1 MNKIFKVIYSK
12 TRHCYVVVSELAKSH
27 CKTTVCPGKSK
38 TALTAAVLL
47 ALGIGCGGLFYPMQ
61 VEAITDLSTNDYF
74 TAYDKNY
81 FDEDGNKS
89 TDWDKAKVTNTDQDE
104 GNVGA
109 KDTGAIAAGL
119 YAQAGQQTI
128 TIGNRNAGLSKGSVY
143 VGEYTGYQNPTSGSI
158 PEGLKSTYVTSVG
171 FMSNATYTG
180 TVAIGAN
187 ATAEGEKNNV
197 ILGEG
202 DLSKVLSENQNI
214 TGASVALGYS
224 ATAKAGNI
232 AIGAYSDASTDLRA
246 DTSDAAKSYLTTQ
259 TADSYVSVGKSDALR
274 RVSNVADGAADTDAA
289 TIAQLKEA
297 VKATDASKKANIDAS
312 NIGKNLKKADGTT
325 AAENA
330 DIIENEDAWGAA
342 IGNGS
347 IASPDETEQNHPKT
361 NGSQQLVT
369 GGTVYNYVKPMAVS
383 GKTLHYISEDK
394 PTGTN
399 LGILDDQ
406 VYTNASDITNLKD
419 LSNITDNGKTVIK
432 KAAVGAVKVAAGD
445 RVTVTKNSEDT
456 TDADTVTYTISA
468 KNDGKVESG
477 NTDLVSGG
485 TVYSAL
491 QQQANDL
498 TYKAGWGIKI
508 DSSKNVSLKNN
519 LTTII
524 QTDDTKNI
532 LHLI

>member
-61 VEAITDLSTNDYF
+61 VEALTDLSTNDYF

-89 TDWDKAKVTNTDQDE
+89 TDWDKAKVTNTDQDKE
-104 GNVGA
+104 NVGA

-214 TGASVALGYS
+214 
-224 ATAKAGNI
+224 
-232 AIGAYSDASTDLRA
+232 
-246 DTSDAAKSYLTTQ
+246 
-259 TADSYVSVGKSDALR
+259 
-274 RVSNVADGAADTDAA
+274 
-289 TIAQLKEA
+289 
-297 VKATDASKKANIDAS
+297 
-312 NIGKNLKKADGTT
+312 
-325 AAENA
+325 
-330 DIIENEDAWGAA
+330 IIF
-342 IGNGS
+342 
-347 IASPDETEQNHPKT
+347 
-361 NGSQQLVT
+361 
-369 GGTVYNYVKPMAVS
+369 
-383 GKTLHYISEDK
+383 
-394 PTGTN
+394 
-399 LGILDDQ
+399 
-406 VYTNASDITNLKD
+406 
-419 LSNITDNGKTVIK
+419 DNP
-432 KAAVGAVKVAAGD
+432 
-445 RVTVTKNSEDT
+445 NSRFLC
-456 TDADTVTYTISA
+456 IC
-468 KNDGKVESG
+468 
-477 NTDLVSGG
+477 
-485 TVYSAL
+485 
-491 QQQANDL
+491 
-498 TYKAGWGIKI
+498 W
-508 DSSKNVSLKNN
+508 
-519 LTTII
+519 
-524 QTDDTKNI
+524 
-532 LHLI
+532 